1 VITFTTACSARFYLC
16 NHQYRYMY
24 YTTDHEWI
32 DFQGSVAYVGV
43 CDFKLT
49 GFRDIDNIVF
59 SDTGDFKRKGE
70 TIATITYND
79 FSITINMPTDGRLI
93 RINESL
99 LTKPQSTTLLK
110 NAENSSGW
118 VALISPSQPYE
129 RKGLLLSPQYKMNNK
144 SKHAKS

>member
-1 VITFTTACSARFYLC
+1 
-16 NHQYRYMY
+16 MY
-24 YTTDHEWI
+24 YTIDHEWI

-49 GFRDIDNIVF
+49 GFKDIDKIIF
-59 SDTGDFKRKGE
+59 SDTGEFKRKGE
-70 TIATITYND
+70 PIATIIYKD
-79 FSITINMPTDGRLI
+79 YSITINMPADGRLI
-93 RINESL
+93 RINEQL
-99 LTKPQSTTLLK
+99 LTKSQFTTLLK

-129 RKGLLLSPQYKMNNK
+129 RKGLLLSAQYRMNNK